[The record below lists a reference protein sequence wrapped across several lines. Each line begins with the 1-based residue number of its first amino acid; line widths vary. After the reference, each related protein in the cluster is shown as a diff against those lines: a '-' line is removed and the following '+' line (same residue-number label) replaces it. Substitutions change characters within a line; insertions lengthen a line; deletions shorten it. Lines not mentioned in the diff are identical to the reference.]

1 MKKIININLSGR
13 VIPIEDSAYE
23 KLQAYIE
30 SLRRYFSNEEGRDEI
45 INDIESRIAE
55 LMSEKIRKGADSVTE
70 ADVDEIITSMGRP
83 EDFEAAERETIAA
96 AAQQKAS
103 AGEETY
109 TAKKRGRLYRD
120 SSDKILGGVA
130 SGLANYLDIDPAV
143 MRILMLLFVFTAEF
157 GILLYIVLWIVVPA
171 KDLDNYTGKR
181 LFRNPDNKVI
191 GGVAGGLAA
200 YFKMQAW
207 IIRLIFVSPLLLNI
221 MFGTFNGIF
230 FSWHRDIFPNIV
242 IAPFTGTFMLAYII
256 LWMVLPEARS
266 PFEKME
272 MRGEKVD
279 VNRIRQNVQEGM
291 GDVKTRMQSWG
302 NEVKTSAEDL
312 GTRAKEFA
320 NTRGKAWASEVA
332 QTARPAARGLGHII
346 GVIFKAFFI
355 FVAGC
360 IALALFAALMAL
372 IFGGVAAGP
381 INNFLWTS
389 NIQKL
394 SAWGT
399 LLFFITVPVVAFMTW
414 LIRRIV
420 QVRSRNS
427 HLSWIFGGLWVVG
440 WVCAV
445 VFAASIA
452 KDVRVYERTDAI
464 DVPISQPSKGRMI
477 VRVNEPQVRYS
488 GSMWW
493 IHDDNAGWDITDD
506 SLRYN
511 NVKIRVGKSDD
522 SLFHVHVFKYST
534 GSSLSDAQNRAART
548 LFNISSQDTILNLG
562 SALTIDRRSKF
573 RGQGVIVQIEMP
585 VGKRINFN
593 ESVLDSYNP
602 WVVRKEV
609 RGGQYW
615 GRRWRSDWDYD
626 DFFNLEADVD
636 YVMGK
641 DGVLFNPLK
650 PTKKDNGDYRYE
662 NNDDDRKNR
671 KKELQDQL
679 KQIEQQE
686 KQDSVQ
692 KNSENKKGGTKQGDV
707 ASVDRI
713 AYSPFTTLLN

>member
-372 IFGGVAAGP
+372 IFG
-381 INNFLWTS
+381 
-389 NIQKL
+389 
-394 SAWGT
+394 
-399 LLFFITVPVVAFMTW
+399 FFM
-414 LIRRIV
+414 
-420 QVRSRNS
+420 
-427 HLSWIFGGLWVVG
+427 
-440 WVCAV
+440 
-445 VFAASIA
+445 
-452 KDVRVYERTDAI
+452 
-464 DVPISQPSKGRMI
+464 
-477 VRVNEPQVRYS
+477 
-488 GSMWW
+488 
-493 IHDDNAGWDITDD
+493 DI
-506 SLRYN
+506 
-511 NVKIRVGKSDD
+511 
-522 SLFHVHVFKYST
+522 
-534 GSSLSDAQNRAART
+534 
-548 LFNISSQDTILNLG
+548 
-562 SALTIDRRSKF
+562 
-573 RGQGVIVQIEMP
+573 
-585 VGKRINFN
+585 
-593 ESVLDSYNP
+593 
-602 WVVRKEV
+602 
-609 RGGQYW
+609 
-615 GRRWRSDWDYD
+615 
-626 DFFNLEADVD
+626 
-636 YVMGK
+636 
-641 DGVLFNPLK
+641 
-650 PTKKDNGDYRYE
+650 
-662 NNDDDRKNR
+662 
-671 KKELQDQL
+671 
-679 KQIEQQE
+679 
-686 KQDSVQ
+686 
-692 KNSENKKGGTKQGDV
+692 
-707 ASVDRI
+707 
-713 AYSPFTTLLN
+713 

>member
-1 MKKIININLSGR
+1 
-13 VIPIEDSAYE
+13 
-23 KLQAYIE
+23 
-30 SLRRYFSNEEGRDEI
+30 
-45 INDIESRIAE
+45 
-55 LMSEKIRKGADSVTE
+55 
-70 ADVDEIITSMGRP
+70 
-83 EDFEAAERETIAA
+83 
-96 AAQQKAS
+96 
-103 AGEETY
+103 
-109 TAKKRGRLYRD
+109 
-120 SSDKILGGVA
+120 
-130 SGLANYLDIDPAV
+130 
-143 MRILMLLFVFTAEF
+143 
-157 GILLYIVLWIVVPA
+157 
-171 KDLDNYTGKR
+171 
-181 LFRNPDNKVI
+181 
-191 GGVAGGLAA
+191 
-200 YFKMQAW
+200 
-207 IIRLIFVSPLLLNI
+207 
-221 MFGTFNGIF
+221 
-230 FSWHRDIFPNIV
+230 
-242 IAPFTGTFMLAYII
+242 
-256 LWMVLPEARS
+256 
-266 PFEKME
+266 
-272 MRGEKVD
+272 
-279 VNRIRQNVQEGM
+279 
-291 GDVKTRMQSWG
+291 
-302 NEVKTSAEDL
+302 
-312 GTRAKEFA
+312 
-320 NTRGKAWASEVA
+320 
-332 QTARPAARGLGHII
+332 
-346 GVIFKAFFI
+346 
-355 FVAGC
+355 
-360 IALALFAALMAL
+360 MA
-372 IFGGVAAGP
+372 
-381 INNFLWTS
+381 FLWTS

>member
-143 MRILMLLFVFTAEF
+143 MRILMLLFVFTAGF
-157 GILLYIVLWIVVPA
+157 GILLYIILWIVVPA